1 MFKLKSVKTT
11 REFDDDCV
19 FSDSSVSSEIVCES
33 IRRRKLSLEGKLK
46 TIIQKE
52 IVKSFSHRQT
62 EKTLQKQ
69 TEDLEDEFE
78 LSKHQVE
85 NQLGKIREIEE
96 QYRQTDADH
105 YTQINRTVSIIF

>member
-1 MFKLKSVKTT
+1 MKLKSLKTT
-11 REFDDDCV
+11 EEFNDDFV
-19 FSDSSVSSEIVCES
+19 FSDGSVTNEVVAES
-33 IRRRKLSLEGKLK
+33 IRRRKQSLEGQLK
-46 TIIQKE
+46 TVVQKE

-78 LSKHQVE
+78 LSRHQVE

-96 QYRQTDADH
+96 QYRRTDANN
-105 YTQINRTVSIIF
+105 YTEINRTVSRS

>member
-1 MFKLKSVKTT
+1 MKLKSLKTT
-11 REFDDDCV
+11 EELNDDFV
-19 FSDSSVSSEIVCES
+19 FSDGSVTNEVVAES
-33 IRRRKLSLEGKLK
+33 IRRRKQSLEGQLK
-46 TIIQKE
+46 TVIQKE

-78 LSKHQVE
+78 LSRHQVE

-96 QYRQTDADH
+96 QYRRTDADN
-105 YTQINRTVSIIF
+105 YTEINRTVSRS